1 MPPIPSTARRTAL
14 RPRLARLGLGVGFA
28 LAAAHAAAPAVAQ
41 SATCQEFGK
50 TLNERKDIV
59 QKLQSLGSKTKKVD
73 AKSACSML
81 GQLVANGTGAV
92 KWLEANKDWCQIPG
106 PFIENIKADH
116 VRAQDLRGKA
126 CKAAAQQAAME
137 KKAKEGAGRSG
148 LLGGDGLTG
157 SYRLP
162 QGAL

>member
-1 MPPIPSTARRTAL
+1 MPPLPSTARRSAL
-14 RPRLARLGLGVGFA
+14 RPCLARLGLVAGFA
-28 LAAAHAAAPAVAQ
+28 ITAVHGAVPAVAQ
-41 SATCQEFGK
+41 SAACQEFGK

-59 QKLQSLGSKTKKVD
+59 QKLQALGGKNKKAD
-73 AKSACSML
+73 ARAACSML

-92 KWLEANKDWCQIPG
+92 KWLEANKDWCQIPD

-157 SYRLP
+157 SYRIP